1 MADMRLRS
9 NQIIIGSTAQAAQ
22 EEGMETSDTVNS
34 VLRQKNH
41 EVWSVTPE
49 TSVYDALAL
58 MADKQIGALLVMSG
72 PKLAGVF
79 SERDYARKVILMGR
93 SSKETRVAE
102 IMTTPAISVTPE
114 HTVDKCMRLM
124 TEYRVRHLPVVQKEQ
139 VTGIVSIG
147 DLVNWIIT
155 RQEETIHQLHEYI
168 SGAYPG

>member
-1 MADMRLRS
+1 
-9 NQIIIGSTAQAAQ
+9 
-22 EEGMETSDTVNS
+22 METSDTIDS

-41 EVWSVTPE
+41 QLWSVTPDA
-49 TSVYDALAL
+49 SVYDALVL
-58 MADKQIGALLVMSG
+58 MADKHIGALPVISG
-72 PKLAGVF
+72 GKLFGVF

-102 IMTTPAISVTPE
+102 IMSAPAISVTID
-114 HTVDKCMRLM
+114 HTVDACMRLM
-124 TEYRVRHLPVVQKEQ
+124 TEHRVRHLPVMQGDQ

-155 RQEETIHQLHEYI
+155 RQEQTIHQLHEYI

>member
-1 MADMRLRS
+1 
-9 NQIIIGSTAQAAQ
+9 
-22 EEGMETSDTVNS
+22 METSDTVNS
-34 VLRQKNH
+34 VLRQKSYH
-41 EVWSVTPE
+41 VWSVTPE

-58 MADKQIGALLVMSG
+58 MADKQIGALLVISG
-72 PKLAGVF
+72 AKLAGIF

-93 SSKETRVAE
+93 SSKDTRVAE

-124 TEYRVRHLPVVQKEQ
+124 TEHRVRHLPVVQNEG

-168 SGAYPG
+168 SGTYPGR